1 MTRKIIL
8 ASTSPRRKILLEK
21 TGLEFE
27 ICPSNYE
34 EDMTLPMPP
43 AELVKFLSKGKA
55 ESLVSAYPD
64 ALIIGSDV
72 FISYKDKVLGK
83 PHTVEKA
90 KEMLQMLR
98 GVQHSVF
105 TGFAVIDTKNNK
117 VIDGAVETKVYFKNY
132 SDEVI
137 DDYIKNGDI
146 LEKAGAYAIQNAG
159 EKILERFEGNYDDI
173 LGLPVKE
180 VLDALKEFDG
190 YEYNNN
196 TK

>member
-1 MTRKIIL
+1 MTRKIVL
-8 ASTSPRRKILLEK
+8 ASTSPRRKMLLEK

-34 EDMTLPMPP
+34 EDMTLPMLPI
-43 AELVKFLSKGKA
+43 ELAKFLSRGKA
-55 ESLVSAYPD
+55 QSLVSKYPD

-83 PHTVEKA
+83 PYTKERA

-137 DDYIKNGDI
+137 DDYVQNGDI

-159 EKILERFEGNYDDI
+159 ENILERFEGNYDDI

-180 VLDALKEFDG
+180 VLGALKEFDG
-190 YEYNNN
+190 YEHNHD

>member
-1 MTRKIIL
+1 MTRKIVL
-8 ASTSPRRKILLEK
+8 ASTSPRRKMLLEK

-43 AELVKFLSKGKA
+43 MELVKFLSRGKA
-55 ESLVSAYPD
+55 ESLVSKYPN

-72 FISYKDKVLGK
+72 FIYYNGHVLGK
-83 PHTVEKA
+83 PHTKEKA

-105 TGFAVIDTKNNK
+105 TGFAVVDSKTGKI
-117 VIDGAVETKVYFKNY
+117 VDGVVEIKVYFKNY
-132 SDEVI
+132 SDDVI
-137 DDYIKNGDI
+137 EDYIEHGNI
-146 LEKAGAYAIQNAG
+146 LDKAGAYAIQNLG
-159 EKILERFEGNYDDI
+159 DTMLEKFEGNYDDI

-180 VLDALKEFDG
+180 VLGALKEFDG
-190 YEYNNN
+190 YEHNHD